1 MNAKDFFNEQRIT
14 TGTVIDKTKRY
25 FNYVDLASFA
35 EAYHTEQLKL
45 YEVSHRRELLK
56 LKDFVKEQK
65 DLPEE
70 FVKIVNDNFW
80 ELL

>member
-1 MNAKDFFNEQRIT
+1 MKDKIELILERLYAIKDD
-14 TGTVIDKTKRY
+14 DKFY
-25 FNYVDLASFA
+25 FMTYGKDWIEELC
-35 EAYHTEQLKL
+35 
-45 YEVSHRRELLK
+45 EVSHRRELLK